1 VWGPATR
8 AAMRAWQRAHGVA
21 QTGQLDDATLS
32 ALAGGE
38 GGERGAPRGAVA
50 AVDAGRAPW
59 ALDGLRAGAWGA
71 RARREEVPDAL
82 GAVEA
87 LLTALKEATPAR
99 RRRLAAKVARLLASE
114 ATK

>member
-1 VWGPATR
+1 MSEGRRGGPSRRSTR
-8 AAMRAWQRAHGVA
+8 GARRGRS
-21 QTGQLDDATLS
+21 TGCAR
-32 ALAGGE
+32 
-38 GGERGAPRGAVA
+38 ERGV
-50 AVDAGRAPW
+50 
-59 ALDGLRAGAWGA
+59 